1 MESTN
6 LTESSLPL
14 YKRGSRTSSVGS
26 RKTLLSHSRTISS
39 QDQITPPP
47 TPKDGPSREG
57 TPKETSSKRV
67 SSQEESA
74 VSVTSNGESSMDVS
88 LPDTRPKSHTSASS
102 KTSSKRISRPTEYP
116 AFMRAFYHFRPFQ
129 NADTATVTIALSP
142 GDMIMVHNIHENG
155 WADGT
160 ALASGSRGWLPTN
173 FCAAY
178 EVEEMQPLLRA
189 SIAVFEECR
198 VASNA
203 SFVTAS
209 QTVVGDVVNGVR
221 YLLEVTD
228 CLTRDSENVQTD
240 ESIRKTRKVLLSEL
254 SVLVKTARR
263 LPDELDGEELTSQAQ
278 DLIDDM
284 ILSSF
289 RVVVRGA
296 KFLDAWCEIHDPLP
310 EDLGEDEMATIN
322 EDDCD
327 HTSEVRTEAG
337 NRDSIQTSLTTALD
351 PLPAKERPQ
360 RLTIITPSYQPSTET
375 SFLALTPA
383 STVKESDSE
392 SEIMEAK
399 PEPVAQTALATARL
413 NYTYD
418 SLLSCLATYI
428 GTIHLKAPLP
438 SRLFVLTKDAV
449 EVGKELLHVVDLIQE
464 RGEADESLELSKT
477 NFKEEMN
484 VLVTEAQRLVKP
496 LSEQEDEEPLAGN
509 ESQPLIDAATKCV
522 QGATLCFDNAHGV
535 LEKMEDFEI
544 ALTSAPEPAVS
555 QIGIGITTTVP
566 TAPVVD
572 GLHSPTTTTTT
583 SSSPSSSPSSSS
595 LSSSSSEASS
605 PVITKLNLDKNLP
618 SLPTIMSPVTVEP
631 SLATPVP
638 SPPPKDVK
646 VIIEEKHQ
654 SIDSTVATS
663 VSMQRED
670 SQQSA
675 TSEEDKFSTR
685 ATTPIHEESE
695 TPLATPVPK
704 PTTTVIIP
712 TSETSHSDSTPPT
725 PVDAP
730 AIPKTHAH
738 NLVTKDGLVY
748 IGSVAALVEQ
758 MTMPDSKPDI
768 IFVTT
773 FFTTFRCWSSPI
785 EITNV
790 LIDRFDEVDQNLLG
804 STPVRVRV
812 YNVFKTW
819 LETHWKKESDMEAL
833 PIIRDFAI
841 NKLKPVLVTPGDRL
855 QELTDKVLHVASD
868 TSLVPREPATL
879 QKTRSA
885 VALNQAAGFAEP
897 RITSRQYATLRA
909 FQANGGEVPSVL
921 EFDPHEIARQL
932 TVIDQKIWCQITPHE
947 LLGKEWTKKEDSRAV
962 NVLAMTKL
970 STQMA
975 LWIAFTILNDPD
987 PKKRAAVIKHWI
999 KIADKLFEMANFN
1012 TMMAII
1018 CALNNSTIGRL
1029 KKTWELVSPKTK
1041 AALEKLRS
1049 IVDPSRNYFELR
1061 SRTRN
1066 QLAPCLPFLGLYLTD
1081 MVFFVDGNAD
1091 KRPLPDED
1099 PKNPTGVNFFKYTQM
1114 TKLLQE
1120 IQNFQHPYPIQEVPE
1135 FQHWL
1140 EYQMRTLNE
1149 SGYGDVQKL
1158 YRQSLAI
1165 EPKRRDPPS
1174 APTLTVSTSD
1184 PTPVSNPVV
1193 ATPVTAPENRGLL
1206 GWTSSILKDKSSIAS
1221 FNLAMSN
1228 P

>member
-6 LTESSLPL
+6 LTDSSLLL

-26 RKTLLSHSRTISS
+26 KKTLLSHSRTISS

-47 TPKDGPSREG
+47 TPKDGPSREA
-57 TPKETSSKRV
+57 TPKEASSKRV
-67 SSQEESA
+67 SIQEG
-74 VSVTSNGESSMDVS
+74 SVANDTSNGESSTDVK
-88 LPDTRPKSHTSASS
+88 PADTRPKSHTSASS
-102 KTSSKRISRPTEYP
+102 KTSKRISRPTEYP

-160 ALASGSRGWLPTN
+160 TLASGSRGWLPTN

-178 EVEEMQPLLRA
+178 EVDEMLPLLKA

-209 QTVVGDVVNGVR
+209 QTVVADVVNGVR
-221 YLLEVTD
+221 HLLEVTD

-240 ESIRKTRKVLLSEL
+240 ETIRKTRKVLLSEL

-263 LPDELDGEELTSQAQ
+263 LPDELDGEELMPQAQ

-310 EDLGEDEMATIN
+310 EDLGEDEMTTIN

-327 HTSEVRTEAG
+327 YTAEVRTEAG

-360 RLTIITPSYQPSTET
+360 RLTIITPSYQPTTET

-392 SEIMEAK
+392 SEIMEPK
-399 PEPVAQTALATARL
+399 PEPVVEVVLATARL

-449 EVGKELLHVVDLIQE
+449 DVGKELLHVVDLVQE

-477 NFKEEMN
+477 SFKEEMN

-496 LSEQEDEEPLAGN
+496 LLEHEDEEPLAGN

-522 QGATLCFDNAHGV
+522 QGATLCFDNAHGF

-544 ALTSAPEPAVS
+544 TLTPTAGPAVS

-572 GLHSPTTTTTT
+572 GLNSPTTD
-583 SSSPSSSPSSSS
+583 SSPSYSS
-595 LSSSSSEASS
+595 SSSSSEASS
-605 PVITKLNLDKNLP
+605 PVVMKLNLDKNLP

-638 SPPPKDVK
+638 SPPPKDVM
-646 VIIEEKHQ
+646 IIDVEEKHQ
-654 SIDSTVATS
+654 SIDSTSASS

-695 TPLATPVPK
+695 TPLTTPVPK
-704 PTTTVIIP
+704 PTTTVVIP
-712 TSETSHSDSTPPT
+712 TSEASQSDSTPPT

-773 FFTTFRCWSSPI
+773 FFTTFRCWSSPT
-785 EITNV
+785 EITKA

-885 VALNQAAGFAEP
+885 VALNQATGFPEP
-897 RITSRQYATLRA
+897 RVTSRQYTTLRT
-909 FQANGGEVPSVL
+909 FQSNGGEVPSVL

-1135 FQHWL
+1135 FQYWL

-1165 EPKRRDPPS
+1165 EPKRKDPPA
-1174 APTLTVSTSD
+1174 APILTVSTSD
-1184 PTPVSNPVV
+1184 LTPASNPAV
-1193 ATPVTAPENRGLL
+1193 ATPINGSENRGLL

>member
-1 MESTN
+1 MMESAN
-6 LTESSLPL
+6 LTDSSLPL

-47 TPKDGPSREG
+47 TPKDGPSREA
-57 TPKETSSKRV
+57 TPKEASSKRV
-67 SSQEESA
+67 STQEGSIPDDA
-74 VSVTSNGESSMDVS
+74 SNGGSSTDVK
-88 LPDTRPKSHTSASS
+88 PADTRPKSHTSASS

-173 FCAAY
+173 FCASY
-178 EVEEMQPLLRA
+178 EVDEMQPLLKA

-209 QTVVGDVVNGVR
+209 QTVVADVVNGVR
-221 YLLEVTD
+221 HLLEVTD

-240 ESIRKTRKVLLSEL
+240 EAIRKTRKVLLSEL

-289 RVVVRGA
+289 RVVVRGT

-310 EDLGEDEMATIN
+310 EELCEEMDTIDEG
-322 EDDCD
+322 DGDCAA
-327 HTSEVRTEAG
+327 EVRTEAG

-360 RLTIITPSYQPSTET
+360 RLTIITPSYQPNTEN

-383 STVKESDSE
+383 STVKESDSD
-392 SEIMEAK
+392 SEIVESRL
-399 PEPVAQTALATARL
+399 EPAVEVVLATARL

-464 RGEADESLELSKT
+464 RGEADESLDLSKT

-496 LSEQEDEEPLAGN
+496 LLEQEDEEPLAGN

-544 ALTSAPEPAVS
+544 TLTAKPAVS

-572 GLHSPTTTTTT
+572 GLNSPIT
-583 SSSPSSSPSSSS
+583 
-595 LSSSSSEASS
+595 SSSSSEASS
-605 PVITKLNLDKNLP
+605 PVATKLNLDKNLP

-646 VIIEEKHQ
+646 VIDAEEQHQ
-654 SIDSTVATS
+654 SVDSAAPTS

-670 SQQSA
+670 SQESA

-695 TPLATPVPK
+695 TPLATPAPK
-704 PTTTVIIP
+704 PTTTVVIP
-712 TSETSHSDSTPPT
+712 TSETSPSDSTPPT

-730 AIPKTHAH
+730 TIPKTHAH
-738 NLVTKDGLVY
+738 NLVTKDGQVY

-768 IFVTT
+768 TFVTT
-773 FFTTFRCWSSPI
+773 FFTTFRCWSSPT
-785 EITNV
+785 EITKV
-790 LIDRFDEVDQNLLG
+790 LIDRFDEVDKNLLG

-819 LETHWKKESDMEAL
+819 LETHWKKESDTEAL

-841 NKLKPVLVTPGDRL
+841 NKLKPALATPGDRL

-879 QKTRSA
+879 QKTKSA
-885 VALNQAAGFAEP
+885 IALNQGTAFPEP
-897 RITSRQYATLRA
+897 RITSRQYATLRT
-909 FQANGGEVPSVL
+909 FQASGGEVPSVL
-921 EFDPHEIARQL
+921 DFDPHEIARQL

-975 LWIAFTILNDPD
+975 LWIAFTIINDPD

-1029 KKTWELVSPKTK
+1029 KKTWELVSPRTK

-1049 IVDPSRNYFELR
+1049 VVDPSRNYVELR

-1135 FQHWL
+1135 FQYWL
-1140 EYQMRTLNE
+1140 EYQMRVLKE

-1165 EPKRRDPPS
+1165 EPKRRDPPA
-1174 APTLTVSTSD
+1174 APSLTVSTSD
-1184 PTPVSNPVV
+1184 LSPATTAV
-1193 ATPVTAPENRGLL
+1193 ATPVNAPENRGLL

>member
-6 LTESSLPL
+6 LTDPSLPL

-47 TPKDGPSREG
+47 TPKDGPSREA
-57 TPKETSSKRV
+57 TPKEASSKRV
-67 SSQEESA
+67 SAQEGPVTDE
-74 VSVTSNGESSMDVS
+74 TSNGESPEDVK
-88 LPDTRPKSHTSASS
+88 PKDTRPKSHTSASS
-102 KTSSKRISRPTEYP
+102 KTSSKRASRPTEYP

-160 ALASGSRGWLPTN
+160 TLASGSRGWLPTN

-178 EVEEMQPLLRA
+178 EVDEMQPLLKA

-198 VASNA
+198 VASTA

-209 QTVVGDVVNGVR
+209 QTVVADVVNGVR
-221 YLLEVTD
+221 HLLEVTD
-228 CLTRDSENVQTD
+228 CLTRDSENVQID
-240 ESIRKTRKVLLSEL
+240 EAIRKSRKVLLSEL

-263 LPDELDGEELTSQAQ
+263 LPDELDGEELTSTAQ

-310 EDLGEDEMATIN
+310 EDLGEDEMTTIN
-322 EDDCD
+322 EDDYDCA
-327 HTSEVRTEAG
+327 TEVRTEAG

-383 STVKESDSE
+383 STVKESDSDNEIIE
-392 SEIMEAK
+392 SK
-399 PEPVAQTALATARL
+399 PEPAVQVVLATGRL
-413 NYTYD
+413 NFTYD

-449 EVGKELLHVVDLIQE
+449 EVGKELLRVVDLIQE

-496 LSEQEDEEPLAGN
+496 LLEHEDEEPLAGN

-522 QGATLCFDNAHGV
+522 ERATLCFDTAHGV
-535 LEKMEDFEI
+535 LGEMEDFEI
-544 ALTSAPEPAVS
+544 TLPAEPPVS

-572 GLHSPTTTTTT
+572 GLDSPT
-583 SSSPSSSPSSSS
+583 SSP
-595 LSSSSSEASS
+595 SEASS
-605 PVITKLNLDKNLP
+605 PVITKLNLDKTLP

-631 SLATPVP
+631 SLATPAP

-646 VIIEEKHQ
+646 VIDFEEKHQ
-654 SIDSTVATS
+654 SIDSTVGTS

-685 ATTPIHEESE
+685 ATTPIHEDSE

-712 TSETSHSDSTPPT
+712 TSEAPQNDSTPPT

-738 NLVTKDGLVY
+738 NLVTKEGQVY

-768 IFVTT
+768 TFVTT

-785 EITNV
+785 EITKV

-819 LETHWKKESDMEAL
+819 LETHWKKDSDMEAL

-841 NKLKPVLVTPGDRL
+841 NKLKPALVTPGDRL

-885 VALNQAAGFAEP
+885 VALSQAAAFPEP
-897 RITSRQYATLRA
+897 RITSRQYASLRA

-921 EFDPHEIARQL
+921 DFDPHEIARQL

-1091 KRPLPDED
+1091 KKPLPEED
-1099 PKNPTGVNFFKYTQM
+1099 PKKPTGVNFFKYTQM

-1135 FQHWL
+1135 FQYWL
-1140 EYQMRTLNE
+1140 EYQMRTLKE
-1149 SGYGDVQKL
+1149 SGFGDVQKL

-1165 EPKRRDPPS
+1165 EPKRRDPP
-1174 APTLTVSTSD
+1174 APPTLTVSTSD
-1184 PTPVSNPVV
+1184 LTSTASPAV
-1193 ATPVTAPENRGLL
+1193 ATPVNAPENRGLL

>member
-1 MESTN
+1 MMESTN
-6 LTESSLPL
+6 PTESSLPL

-47 TPKDGPSREG
+47 TPKDGPSREA
-57 TPKETSSKRV
+57 TPKETSSKRA
-67 SSQEESA
+67 STSTQEDM
-74 VSVTSNGESSMDVS
+74 TTKDTPNGESSMDVK
-88 LPDTRPKSHTSASS
+88 PKDTRPKSHTSVSS
-102 KTSSKRISRPTEYP
+102 KTSSKRSSRPTQYP
-116 AFMRAFYHFRPFQ
+116 AFMRAFYPFRPPHS
-129 NADTATVTIALSP
+129 ADTSTVTIALSP

-160 ALASGSRGWLPTN
+160 TLATGSRGWLPTN
-173 FCAAY
+173 FCASY
-178 EVEEMQPLLRA
+178 EVDEMQPLLRA

-198 VASNA
+198 VASNS
-203 SFVTAS
+203 SFITAS
-209 QTVVGDVVNGVR
+209 QTVVADVVNGVR
-221 YLLEVTD
+221 HLLEITD

-240 ESIRKTRKVLLSEL
+240 ETIRKTRKVLLSEL

-263 LPDELDGEELTSQAQ
+263 LPDELDGDELTSEAQ

-289 RVVVRGA
+289 RVVVRGSR
-296 KFLDAWCEIHDPLP
+296 FLDAWCEIHEPLP
-310 EDLGEDEMATIN
+310 EELGEDEMATIN
-322 EDDCD
+322 EDDGD
-327 HTSEVRTEAG
+327 YATEVRTEAG

-360 RLTIITPSYQPSTET
+360 RLTIITPSYQPSSET

-383 STVKESDSE
+383 STVKESE
-392 SEIMEAK
+392 SDNEIMESK
-399 PEPVAQTALATARL
+399 PEEPTVQVVLATARL

-428 GTIHLKAPLP
+428 GTIHLKAPLA

-449 EVGKELLHVVDLIQE
+449 EVGKELLHVVDLIKE
-464 RGEADESLELSKT
+464 RGEVDESLEVSEE

-496 LSEQEDEEPLAGN
+496 LLENEDEEPLAGS

-522 QGATLCFDNAHGV
+522 QGATLCFDHAHSV
-535 LEKMEDFEI
+535 LERMEDFEI
-544 ALTSAPEPAVS
+544 TLTAEPTASAS

-572 GLHSPTTTTTT
+572 GLSSPT
-583 SSSPSSSPSSSS
+583 SSPSSSP
-595 LSSSSSEASS
+595 LSNPSEPSS
-605 PVITKLNLDKNLP
+605 PVATKLNLDKNLP
-618 SLPTIMSPVTVEP
+618 SLPEITSPITVEP

-646 VIIEEKHQ
+646 VLDVEEKHQ
-654 SIDSTVATS
+654 SIDSTAGTS
-663 VSMQRED
+663 ISMQRED

-685 ATTPIHEESE
+685 ATTPIHEDTE
-695 TPLATPVPK
+695 TPLATPIPK

-712 TSETSHSDSTPPT
+712 TSETAQSDSTPPT

-773 FFTTFRCWSSPI
+773 FFTTFRCWSSPT
-785 EITNV
+785 EITKA
-790 LIDRFDEVDQNLLG
+790 LIDRFDEVDNNLLG

-819 LETHWKKESDMEAL
+819 LETHWKKDSDVEAL

-855 QELTDKVLHVASD
+855 LELTDKVLHVASD

-885 VALNQAAGFAEP
+885 VALNQAAVFPEP

-909 FQANGGEVPSVL
+909 FQANGGEIPSVL

-947 LLGKEWTKKEDSRAV
+947 LLGKEWTKKKEDSRAV

-987 PKKRAAVIKHWI
+987 PKRRAAVIKHWI

-1091 KRPLPDED
+1091 KKPLPDED

-1140 EYQMRTLNE
+1140 EYQMRTLRE

-1165 EPKRRDPPS
+1165 EPKRRDPPAA
-1174 APTLTVSTSD
+1174 APSLTVSTSD
-1184 PTPVSNPVV
+1184 LSASAAGPAL
-1193 ATPVTAPENRGLL
+1193 ATPITAPENRGLL
-1206 GWTSSILKDKSSIAS
+1206 GWTSSILKDKTSIGS
-1221 FNLAMSN
+1221 FNLASSN